1 MSQFFSN
8 AIFWVESEKIKPNP
22 FQPRQEFDENK
33 LRDLSES
40 IRMYGILQPL
50 VVTRKEII
58 KEDGGLV
65 TEYELISGERRLRAS
80 RLAGLPSVP
89 VLIRANTD
97 DDRLKLELAIIENLQ
112 REDLNAVD
120 RARAFDRL
128 VKEFNFKHIHIA
140 EKVGKS
146 REYVSNSIRILSLP
160 VDMIDALSAGKISEG
175 HTRPLLML
183 IDRPMEQTTLYKEI
197 LLKRMTVREAELIA
211 RKIAVEKA
219 RKIDTAPDPEL
230 IAMEERLAETLGTR
244 VKIEKKQSG
253 GKIVIDFFSGED
265 LESLLSMFAS
275 NSVSRKS
282 NIDVEFERLKEKEKD
297 VQAGVGAEVVLGQ
310 AIVEELDDRTP
321 EEKNIAENTDSDDIY
336 ILKNFSL

>member
-1 MSQFFSN
+1 
-8 AIFWVESEKIKPNP
+8 
-22 FQPRQEFDENK
+22 
-33 LRDLSES
+33 
-40 IRMYGILQPL
+40 
-50 VVTRKEII
+50 
-58 KEDGGLV
+58 
-65 TEYELISGERRLRAS
+65 
-80 RLAGLPSVP
+80 
-89 VLIRANTD
+89 
-97 DDRLKLELAIIENLQ
+97 
-112 REDLNAVD
+112 
-120 RARAFDRL
+120 
-128 VKEFNFKHIHIA
+128 
-140 EKVGKS
+140 
-146 REYVSNSIRILSLP
+146 
-160 VDMIDALSAGKISEG
+160 MIDALSEGKISEG

-297 VQAGVGAEVVLGQ
+297 VQAGVGAEVVLGE